1 MPVTIQDAK
10 NNVDKVTK
18 RATKLDKAL
27 SKGEKI
33 GYMSVQRSTIF

>member
-10 NNVDKVTK
+10 NNVDKITK

-27 SKGEKI
+27 AKGEKI
-33 GYMSVQRSTIF
+33 GYM